1 MLKIPTPI
9 LKFQAFA
16 HLNFSSST
24 IHIENHFIIE
34 TGISVKHHLIFGV
47 LSLTDLYITSYLMCR
62 KNLNSF
68 KTFIIYILKVLEKW
82 KYTSLY

>member
-16 HLNFSSST
+16 HINFSSST
-24 IHIENHFIIE
+24 IHVEHHFIIE

-47 LSLTDLYITSYLMCR
+47 SSLTDLYITSYLQ
-62 KNLNSF
+62 KGFFFQKVTPNF
-68 KTFIIYILKVLEKW
+68 FYISDIKVQKLKLFVF
-82 KYTSLY
+82 